1 MKRPDQNITTYFD
14 MIRPFIVSLCM
25 ILFFVSCVSDRQQ
38 ADDWM
43 TVVSNG
49 KGKITLY
56 YVPGDGFNY
65 YDENNILTGVTTE
78 IFRDFVKWVNDEY
91 GYEITVHFEEIL
103 SWRDFYA
110 TVMHSES
117 GTFGMGNVTIS
128 DERRAEIDFSPPYMT
143 NIAVLITNEETDELS
158 ELKNIPD
165 EFAQLRALAFEGTLH
180 EDRIKRIRDRYYPD
194 LHIDYAYSNN
204 EIIEAVASDNRYFA
218 YVDVYNYWRAREAG
232 MLLRRHTTGDEPSEQ
247 FGYILPRNS
256 DWTPVI
262 TQFFNEGDGYLN
274 SERYREIMT
283 EHLGR
288 GLADLLEQARQ

>member
-1 MKRPDQNITTYFD
+1 MKKPDRRNTIYSD
-14 MIRPFIVSLCM
+14 RIGLFIVFVC
-25 ILFFVSCVSDRQQ
+25 ILPFFVSCASDRQP

-56 YVPGDGFNY
+56 FVPGDGFNY
-65 YDENNILTGVTTE
+65 YDENNILTGVTPE
-78 IFRDFVKWVNDEY
+78 IFKDFVKWIQDEY
-91 GYEITVHFEEIL
+91 GYEITVHFKEIL
-103 SWRDFYA
+103 SWRDFYT
-110 TVMHSES
+110 TVRNSES
-117 GTFGMGNVTIS
+117 GTFGMGNVTIT
-128 DERRAEIDFSPPYMT
+128 EARMKEIDFSPPYMT

-158 ELKNIPD
+158 EIKNIAG
-165 EFAQLRALAFEGTLH
+165 EFTHLHALAFEGTLH
-180 EDRIKRIRDRYYPD
+180 EERIKRIRDRYYPG

-204 EIIEAVASDNRYFA
+204 EIIEIVASDNRYFA

-232 MLLRRHTTGDEPSEQ
+232 MPLHRHTTGDEPSEQ
-247 FGYILPRNS
+247 FGYILPNNS

-288 GLADLLEQARQ
+288 GLADLLEKASQ